1 MKSPVVRILEQLNQ
15 VGLHAD
21 AWLLWRALD
30 GGFKLVASG
39 GLGGQASQEMVASWA
54 GNEDLLAQAISAKEP
69 ARATAAVKVET
80 GDQMSLHLVALPIQ
94 NSGQPNGVLQC
105 LFRQES
111 QATAVFRRGL
121 NTEEQSQLAV
131 CLDEQDNV
139 DAAAPGLVDELA
151 EIVSSSSGAARLT
164 ALLNEFCLRY
174 QFDRAVLFEG
184 TGARCQLLGQSGS
197 ARVEERSA
205 DLRELKELG
214 SEYNRSQ
221 VGSWQ
226 LLEAGRAGA
235 EASVFFTL
243 SEASTAAGPLFLL
256 LQRFGDSE
264 QADSESA
271 VQLERAAWA
280 LAFQAALD
288 GTGSSTGA
296 RFPAR
301 LLMLCGIVVL
311 LVVPIPL
318 VIEAEG
324 QFWPASR
331 ANVYAPED
339 GVIEADQLQL
349 PANGV
354 VEAEQPL
361 LTMTSR
367 ELELQLS
374 QLDGQLATVN
384 EQIRSLRNT
393 RPERPFVDDPR
404 QTSDRDVSIRLAELT
419 ARQEGLQAERELL
432 QDRLASLTV
441 LSPLG
446 GQILTWDPRLKLS
459 GRPVARGQQLLAI
472 GDTAGDWEVLA
483 DIAAED
489 LQLFK
494 QGMEKRHRA
503 VQLKT
508 LGMGPERYRGQLS
521 ELADVLHQ
529 TEAGRLAA
537 RSEFELIDD
546 LEGVTPG
553 QRVTVQV
560 NAGYYPAG
568 YVWFRH
574 AWEAIRLFFT
584 W

>member
-1 MKSPVVRILEQLNQ
+1 MKSQVVRILEQLNQ
-15 VGLHAD
+15 AGLHAD
-21 AWLLWRALD
+21 AWLLWRVLD

-39 GLGGQASQEMVASWA
+39 GLGEQASHEMVASWA
-54 GNEDLLAQAISAKEP
+54 GNEDLLAQAISANEP

-80 GDQMSLHLVALPIQ
+80 GDQMSLHLVALPISE
-94 NSGQPNGVLQC
+94 SGQPNGVLQC

-111 QATAVFRRGL
+111 QATEVFRRGL
-121 NTEEQSQLAV
+121 NTEEQSQLSA
-131 CLDEQDNV
+131 CLNQQHNGDS
-139 DAAAPGLVDELA
+139 ATPGLVDELA
-151 EIVSSSSGAARLT
+151 EIVSNSSGAPRLT

-184 TGARCQLLGQSGS
+184 TGARCQLQGQSGTS
-197 ARVEERSA
+197 RVEQRSV
-205 DLRELKELG
+205 DLRVLKELG

-235 EASVFFTL
+235 ETSVFFTL
-243 SEASTAAGPLFLL
+243 SEASQAAEPLFLL
-256 LQRFGDSE
+256 LQRFGGSE
-264 QADSESA
+264 QADFRSA
-271 VQLERAAWA
+271 ILHDQGAWA

-296 RFPAR
+296 RIPTR
-301 LLMLCGIVVL
+301 LLVLCGIVVL

-318 VIEAEG
+318 VIQAEG

-339 GVIEADQLQL
+339 GVIEADQLLL
-349 PANGV
+349 PTDGV
-354 VEAEQPL
+354 VEAKQPL

-374 QLDGQLATVN
+374 QLDGQLATVS

-446 GQILTWDPRLKLS
+446 GQILTWDPQLKLS

-508 LGMGPERYRGQLS
+508 LGKGPERYRGQLS

-537 RSEFELIDD
+537 RSEFELIDN